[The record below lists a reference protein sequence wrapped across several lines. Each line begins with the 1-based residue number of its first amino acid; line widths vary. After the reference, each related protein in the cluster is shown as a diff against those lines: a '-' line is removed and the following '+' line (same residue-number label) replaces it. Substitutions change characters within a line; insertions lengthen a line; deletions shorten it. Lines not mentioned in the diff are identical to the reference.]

1 MTKEVTSLDKS
12 LIDISKQV
20 SSVDE
25 KMDGLKKELMVLLEK
40 GLSDLKG
47 DLKKQSQDIS
57 EAVDKTVA
65 L

>member
-1 MTKEVTSLDKS
+1 
-12 LIDISKQV
+12 
-20 SSVDE
+20 
-25 KMDGLKKELMVLLEK
+25 MDGLKKELMVLLEK